1 MQPAPAC
8 AICEKHIPEGER
20 WEYEKGAYPIG
31 TPEGD
36 KRRVHTACVA
46 QLIRETLAAFARV
59 PEDKREELTFE
70 I

>member
-1 MQPAPAC
+1 MNAPTC
-8 AICEKHIPEGER
+8 AMCKKPIPEGQS

-36 KRRVHTACVA
+36 KRRVHSACVA
-46 QLIRETLAAFARV
+46 QLIRETLAAFASV
-59 PEDKREELTFE
+59 PEDKREAVTFE